1 MINKKKIVNQL
12 LVITILSEFLRFYKQ
27 KIKLVLKIN
36 NLLFKETLTIFHDT
50 KKLKNT
56 NNGKEYK
63 YWK

>member
-63 YWK
+63 Y